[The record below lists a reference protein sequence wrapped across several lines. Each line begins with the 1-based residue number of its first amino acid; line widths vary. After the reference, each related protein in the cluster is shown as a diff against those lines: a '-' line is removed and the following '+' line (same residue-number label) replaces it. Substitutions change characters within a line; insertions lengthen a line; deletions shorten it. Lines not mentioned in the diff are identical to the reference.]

1 MSFVEPDRQRIV
13 ELELIVTH
21 LQHDLES
28 LNAALLEQQKEIV
41 FLRSVVSRIDDR
53 MKRGTGGEEQFDPA
67 AEKPPHY

>member
-1 MSFVEPDRQRIV
+1 MSLAEPDRQRIV

-28 LNAALLEQQKEIV
+28 LNTALLEQQKEIV
-41 FLRSVVSRIDDR
+41 FLRSVVSRLGDR
-53 MKRGTGGEEQFDPA
+53 MKRATAGEEQFDPA